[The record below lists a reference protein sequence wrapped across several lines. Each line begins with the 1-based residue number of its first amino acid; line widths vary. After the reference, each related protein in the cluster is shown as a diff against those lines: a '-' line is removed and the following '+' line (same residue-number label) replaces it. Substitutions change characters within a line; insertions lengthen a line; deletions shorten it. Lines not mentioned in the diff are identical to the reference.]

1 MVTITNRFKKKGGTP
16 MKQRHDLFLCITCL
30 LIAFLLTL
38 SDGRQKDEALAA
50 RIAPE
55 ILRFHVLA
63 NSDSSEDQ
71 SLKLKVRT
79 MLLNSIYENLGEN
92 ASLEET
98 KGYVLTH
105 KDSLEKKAEHYMKK
119 LGYNYPAHMELT
131 NCYFPTKTYGDM
143 VFPCGNYEAVRV
155 KIGEGKGR
163 NWWCVLYPPLCF
175 TDSSY
180 AVVPDASKAILKSS
194 MDESDYKLISR
205 EAPKIHIRF
214 KLVELLTK
222 KEEPIDQKPLQSR

>member
-1 MVTITNRFKKKGGTP
+1 
-16 MKQRHDLFLCITCL
+16 MKQKRDLFLCITCL

-38 SDGRQKDEALAA
+38 SDGRQNDEALAA

-71 SLKLKVRT
+71 NLKLKVRT
-79 MLLNSIYENLGEN
+79 MLLNSIYEDLGES

-98 KGYVLTH
+98 KGYIISH

-119 LGYNYPAHMELT
+119 LGYSYPAHMELA
-131 NCYFPTKTYGDM
+131 NSYFPTKTYGDM

-180 AVVPDASKAILKSS
+180 AVVPDTSKDILRSS
-194 MDESDYKLISR
+194 IDASDYKRLSR
-205 EAPKIHIRF
+205 ETPTIHIRF
-214 KLVELLTK
+214 KLADLLSK
-222 KEEPIDQKPLQSR
+222 KPEPTVLNP

>member
-1 MVTITNRFKKKGGTP
+1 
-16 MKQRHDLFLCITCL
+16 MKQKRELFLCITCF

-38 SDGRQKDEALAA
+38 SGGRREEEALAA

-63 NSDSSEDQ
+63 NSDSAEDQ
-71 SLKLKVRT
+71 NLKLKVRT
-79 MLLNSIYENLGEN
+79 MLLNSIYEDLGEN
-92 ASLEET
+92 ASLTET
-98 KGYVLTH
+98 KNYVLTH
-105 KDSLEKKAEHYMKK
+105 KERLEKKAEHYMKK
-119 LGYNYPAHMELT
+119 LGYDYPAHMELT

-180 AVVPDASKAILKSS
+180 AVVPDSSKKILRESI
-194 MDESDYKLISR
+194 DEADYQTLNQQR
-205 EAPKIHIRF
+205 MKIHIRL
-214 KLVELLTK
+214 KLIDLLTK
-222 KEEPIDQKPLQSR
+222 DQTPTKQEP

>member
-1 MVTITNRFKKKGGTP
+1 
-16 MKQRHDLFLCITCL
+16 MKQKRDLFLCITCFL
-30 LIAFLLTL
+30 VALLLTMA
-38 SDGRQKDEALAA
+38 DGRIKDEALAT

-63 NSDSSEDQ
+63 NSDSREDQ
-71 SLKLKVRT
+71 RLKLKVRT
-79 MLLNSIYENLGEN
+79 MLLNLIYEDLGEN

-98 KGYVLTH
+98 KSYIRTH
-105 KDSLEKKAEHYMKK
+105 QDGLEKEAEHYMKK
-119 LGYNYPAHMELT
+119 LGYDYPAHMELT
-131 NCYFPTKTYGDM
+131 NSYFPVKTYGDM

-155 KIGEGKGR
+155 KIGKGKGR

-180 AVVPDASKAILKSS
+180 AVVPDTSKEILRESI
-194 MDESDYKLISR
+194 DESDYKILSQ
-205 EAPKIHIRF
+205 ESPKIRIRL

-222 KEEPIDQKPLQSR
+222 KPVPTEPKS

>member
-1 MVTITNRFKKKGGTP
+1 
-16 MKQRHDLFLCITCL
+16 MKQKRDLFLCITCL
-30 LIAFLLTL
+30 LLALLFTMAEN
-38 SDGRQKDEALAA
+38 RQEDEALAA

-63 NSDSSEDQ
+63 NSDSQEDQ

-79 MLLNSIYENLGEN
+79 MLLDSIYEGLGEN
-92 ASLEET
+92 ASLEKT
-98 KGYVLTH
+98 KAYVLSH
-105 KDSLEKKAEHYMKK
+105 QKSLERKAEHYMKT
-119 LGYNYPAHMELT
+119 LGYDYPAHMELT

-180 AVVPDASKAILKSS
+180 AVVPDTSKRILQ
-194 MDESDYKLISR
+194 ESVDAADYKILNR
-205 EAPKIHIRF
+205 ESPKIHIRF
-214 KLVELLTK
+214 KLAELLTK
-222 KEEPIDQKPLQSR
+222 KSLPAGLPIEPKS